1 MDSWKNKSFGEKE
14 IRVEKCEG
22 NVSILTFLAFVYEQQ
37 AKYIYRVVVINWL

>member
-14 IRVEKCEG
+14 IGIEKCEI

-37 AKYIYRVVVINWL
+37 AKYIYRVVVMNWL